1 MTVAHWQT
9 AAQIFVG
16 GFLNTAVEG
25 IVLAG
30 LVWVLLR
37 VVGQQNSSTRFAV
50 WFSALFA
57 IAGLPF
63 LSGNVFR
70 AGHPSTLP
78 LAVRG
83 GITLP
88 TSWASYLFAAWGVIA
103 GLLLLRLVAGLW
115 RVRAIRGNCSPA
127 DLAAA
132 EPELAAIL
140 QKFESHRPVTVCVSD
155 EMAMPAAIGFFR
167 PAVVFP
173 ARLLP
178 QLSAEEVRVILLHE
192 LAHLRRWDD
201 WSNLAMGVVK
211 AVFFFHPAVWWIEN
225 RLTLEREMACD
236 DLVLAATANPR
247 KYASCLISFAEKLQ
261 NPRGLALAQA
271 LVSRMCHMSLRVAQ
285 ILDAQRPK
293 QTRLWKPVLG
303 LSAGV
308 LAVGLAAVPYAPP
321 LVAFRNLAKE
331 SPTQSVRA
339 SNDEAKAESVQRAI
353 YPTGAMLGR
362 QVLSQA
368 PHATVIPAAFSMRTT
383 GSARRLKPT
392 FGRASL
398 AKAKTKKVRFANPE
412 MFVILQTTQY
422 DASGSP
428 VWTLCIWR
436 VQGGQR
442 AERQLESAVANSI

>member
-1 MTVAHWQT
+1 MTVAHLQT
-9 AAQIFVG
+9 VAQILVG
-16 GFLNTAVEG
+16 GFLNTALEG

-30 LVWVLLR
+30 LIWLLLR
-37 VVGQQNSSTRFAV
+37 FVGQQNSSTRFAV

-57 IAGLPF
+57 IVVLPF
-63 LSGNVFR
+63 VSGNVLR
-70 AGHPSTLP
+70 VGHSSTLP
-78 LAVRG
+78 LVVRG
-83 GITLP
+83 EITLS
-88 TSWASYLFAAWGVIA
+88 TSWASYLFAAWGVTA
-103 GLLLLRLVAGLW
+103 GLLLLRLIAGLW
-115 RVRAIRGNCSPA
+115 RVSQIRRNCWLA
-127 DLAAA
+127 DLAGA
-132 EPELAAIL
+132 EPEVAAIL
-140 QKFESHRPVTVCVSD
+140 QKFRSCRRVTVCVSD

-236 DLVLAATANPR
+236 DMVLAATANPR

-271 LVSRMCHMSLRVAQ
+271 LLSRMCHMSLRVAQ
-285 ILDAQRPK
+285 ILDARRPS

-308 LAVGLAAVPYAPP
+308 LAVGFAAVPYAPR
-321 LVAFRNLAKE
+321 LVAFQSLAKE
-331 SPTQSVRA
+331 SPTQSARA
-339 SNDEAKAESVQRAI
+339 SNDEAKAALVQRAF
-353 YPTGAMLGR
+353 YPAGAMLSR
-362 QVLSQA
+362 QPLRHA
-368 PHATVIPAAFSMRTT
+368 PKAAVVPAAFSMRTT
-383 GSARRLKPT
+383 GPASRLKPT
-392 FGRASL
+392 SRRGSL
-398 AKAKTKKVRFANPE
+398 VKARTKQVRFANPE

-428 VWTLCIWR
+428 VWTLCIWSI
-436 VQGGQR
+436 QR
-442 AERQLESAVANSI
+442 GDRTERQLESAVASSI